1 MFPMR
6 HRRPPSRALSRVFQ
20 TNGLEARFRVADDTP
35 GTMLADATGNYRLAP
50 TSKNYT
56 LNRPPRAGVC
66 SPFRIAH
73 IENKG
78 RLPRGVTQDFAKQA
92 SPQRRFSQP
101 FHGRSFPLI
110 RCRGVRPGREQL
122 PANAP
127 AAKFSLRVDSVPG
140 CNGHAPQ

>member
-1 MFPMR
+1 MMQSGDVAHCR
-6 HRRPPSRALSRVFQ
+6 SER
-20 TNGLEARFRVADDTP
+20 NGDVSPLVEKVVASWANFRLADDTP

-92 SPQRRFSQP
+92 RPQRRFSQRLFMVDH
-101 FHGRSFPLI
+101 FH
-110 RCRGVRPGREQL
+110 
-122 PANAP
+122 
-127 AAKFSLRVDSVPG
+127 
-140 CNGHAPQ
+140 